1 MLPDVYVATGF
12 NGWGMTGAMVS
23 ARILSELI
31 TGKESE
37 FAEAF
42 DSLRC
47 SISGKTLCNLGET
60 VINLINPTP
69 RRCSHLGCALK
80 WNEAERSWDCAC
92 HGSRFDEE
100 GHLLDNPAMK
110 DTDV

>member
-1 MLPDVYVATGF
+1 
-12 NGWGMTGAMVS
+12 
-23 ARILSELI
+23 
-31 TGKESE
+31 
-37 FAEAF
+37 
-42 DSLRC
+42 
-47 SISGKTLCNLGET
+47 T